1 MDSREQS
8 SHEMTTRSK
17 SKGKEAIFYEF
28 DEESDFSDDE
38 ADDPND
44 NSDNSDNSSD
54 DNSEVE
60 SDDNSEIDSEEDE
73 DLCDDDLNDGS
84 DVDEHGNIKGLID
97 YKCKAKF
104 DRDEFQRQLIILG
117 SGGRVRS
124 HSSPKKKKRNAF
136 SRPKN
141 KKNKQL
147 NDVLLSYLIMK
158 ATDKA
163 NEELKSRA
171 RKKKKDKIQLD
182 EDIPE
187 DTPDSKVLIVKLKND
202 LAAKGKENEK
212 KKEQK
217 AEDEDTSDNES
228 FVSALDVDDSE
239 TSTDVSLASD
249 DKSED
254 ASDDTSDEEYL
265 FEYDDLDT
273 KYEELVEKQTNLN
286 SEEANMEFFHYLSKE
301 KKVELTEMTEEIY
314 KVQEKSV
321 PLRFK
326 VIESHMEM
334 KTKAI
339 AIENIDKL
347 AGMDV
352 STGEHSKM
360 DHWVTG
366 LIRIPFGKYE
376 QLPVLPDSP
385 LEEKQ
390 SFIKETS
397 QILNSAI
404 YGHKEAKTH
413 ILQVIGKWIK
423 NPDSGGNVLAIQGP
437 MGNGKTTL
445 VKDGISK
452 ALKRP
457 FAFIAL
463 GGASDSAYFDGHSY
477 TYEGSHWGRIV
488 QILHDSKCMNP
499 VIYFDELDKVSE
511 TPKGEEIIHMLTHLT
526 DPSQNALF
534 QDNYFPG
541 VNLDLS
547 KALFIFSYNDESRVN
562 KILKDRM
569 YVIHTKGFNAEDKL
583 KISREYLLPEIYKTY
598 DFTDED
604 IVFSDSIIQK
614 IIQGYTGNEEGV
626 RNLKRCFETI
636 VSKINIHILS
646 AGQTGELSFKLKE
659 VDLPMTLTED
669 NIEVLLKIG
678 VNDRPPFHMYV

>member
-1 MDSREQS
+1 MDSCDQS
-8 SHEMTTRSK
+8 SHGMITRSK

-28 DEESDFSDDE
+28 DEGSDFSDDY
-38 ADDPND
+38 DD
-44 NSDNSDNSSD
+44 SDNSD
-54 DNSEVE
+54 DNSEVDSEME
-60 SDDNSEIDSEEDE
+60 SDDNSEVDSEEDQ
-73 DLCDDDLNDGS
+73 DFGDDDFNDGS
-84 DVDEHGNIKGLID
+84 DVDRHGNIKGLID

-104 DRDEFQRQLIILG
+104 DQDEFQRQLSILG
-117 SGGRVRS
+117 SGGRMRS
-124 HSSPKKKKRNAF
+124 HSSPKKKRNAF
-136 SRPKN
+136 SR
-141 KKNKQL
+141 KKKGSKKHL

-182 EDIPE
+182 EEESE
-187 DTPDSKVLIVKLKND
+187 DTSDSKVLIVKLKND
-202 LAAKGKENEK
+202 LALNEKGKENE
-212 KKEQK
+212 E
-217 AEDEDTSDNES
+217 EDVEEDTSDNES
-228 FVSALDVDDSE
+228 FVSAQDIDDSE

-249 DKSED
+249 EKSED
-254 ASDDTSDEEYL
+254 ISEDTSDEEYL

-301 KKVELTEMTEEIY
+301 KKIQLTEMTEEIY
-314 KVQEKSV
+314 KIQEKSV

-326 VIESHMEM
+326 VIESDMEM

-376 QLPVLPDSP
+376 QLPVLPDSS

-598 DFTDED
+598 DFTEED

-636 VSKINIHILS
+636 ISKINIHILS
-646 AGQTGELSFKLKE
+646 AGQTGELSFKLKQ